1 MDLWSQLQLLS
12 YRPAPGAS
20 IEGLLLLRLSPGIPR
35 QRRWH
40 WEPAFLSWILGA
52 CPRRGCRLQEQA
64 GQMVP
69 LRVPPPP
76 PTRLSG
82 KRSGLALP
90 EPLPGGDSEPI
101 AATNP
106 GPLRTERSCCR
117 DVAGERECE
126 GEGLLGRVPG
136 PCIL

>member
-40 WEPAFLSWILGA
+40 WEPAFSSWILGA

-82 KRSGLALP
+82 KLSGLALP
-90 EPLPGGDSEPI
+90 EPLLEETQSQL
-101 AATNP
+101 
-106 GPLRTERSCCR
+106 LRPTGSLEDRAKLLQGCGR
-117 DVAGERECE
+117 GER
-126 GEGLLGRVPG
+126 V
-136 PCIL
+136 